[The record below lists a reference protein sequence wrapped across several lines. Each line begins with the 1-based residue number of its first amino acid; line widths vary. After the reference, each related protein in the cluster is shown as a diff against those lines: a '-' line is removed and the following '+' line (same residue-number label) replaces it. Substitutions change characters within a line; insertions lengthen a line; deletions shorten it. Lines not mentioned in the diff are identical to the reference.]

1 MSSAHQVCQ
10 SIRMCHMGSPGA
22 LEELDDIGDTTDRA
36 WILHHRH
43 LLQDC
48 LGQRGKLALMHPHVA
63 QAHRT
68 AQFAD
73 ETAYC
78 VDGGPG
84 RLPCGHLARL
94 QPCGLGHQ
102 RQSVSS
108 HRPVELHSMREHDAR
123 CLSMRHM
130 AMAAELMPNRMADA
144 SAHGGEAN
152 DRHPGPQ
159 LTM

>member
-1 MSSAHQVCQ
+1 MSTACRTCQ
-10 SIRMCHMGSPGA
+10 SIRMYHTGSPGA
-22 LEELDDIGDTTDRA
+22 LEAGDDIGNTTDRA

-63 QAHRT
+63 QAYRT
-68 AQFAD
+68 VQFAD
-73 ETAYC
+73 ETAYG

-108 HRPVELHSMREHDAR
+108 HRPVELHSMRAHDAGG
-123 CLSMRHM
+123 LSMRTM
-130 AMAAELMPNRMADA
+130 AVAA
-144 SAHGGEAN
+144 
-152 DRHPGPQ
+152 
-159 LTM
+159 